1 MRGESSAEPQ
11 PIDIGIDLPSPGDA
25 HEPADWDAKSSQ
37 YVADARRESACLRW
51 EALATEMPKMVE
63 TDWNRPVFERNADA
77 ISAVRNWSHNSKGL
91 LLTGPT
97 GRGKTRA
104 ILDLLRRLAVDEG
117 HDFRYWHASTWFSEL
132 QKQNRFGRDEA
143 HSWVSATAIHG
154 TVVIDDLGQEAI
166 GTVKGEDWA
175 QSWLFRFLD
184 VRLAHGLPLIVT
196 TNLSASSIAGTA
208 QRAEIR
214 ADPLIRRL
222 LDLCEVIKFI

>member
-1 MRGESSAEPQ
+1 MRGEPVINPK
-11 PIDIGIDLPSPGDA
+11 PISFDIDLLAPGSD
-25 HEPADWDAKSSQ
+25 HEPSDWDAKSSQ
-37 YVADARRESACLRW
+37 YVADARRESARLRW
-51 EALATEMPKMVE
+51 DALAAEMPKMVE
-63 TDWNRPVFERNADA
+63 TDWTRPGFEPNAEA
-77 ISAVRNWSHNSKGL
+77 INAVRNWSHNSKGL

-143 HSWVSATAIHG
+143 HAWVGATAIHG

-166 GTVKGEDWA
+166 STVKGEDWA

-222 LDLCEVIKFI
+222 LDLCEVVKFV